1 MPTYITARDLK
12 DTFPS
17 LDEFDTKKPI
27 YSWVTDSG
35 SRYVSHDSGLVTAL
49 FVDGSNQGSAQA
61 NKAAVDANGE
71 WFYDSAI
78 DAVYY
83 YNDSS
88 TPEDLL
94 MEAGEDFA
102 TLKTRVMKDA
112 SDYVDS
118 KLDSNLPREQFLL
131 KDGTYDYIIRRVTS
145 LIAAFFLVKGKDP
158 TSEIAEALFEEAQL
172 HLNDLNAGKAKLGYQ
187 NSGDASRGVIR
198 KVSVSGNLNSIKTND
213 VLGITTERFLVLNV
227 DDVNGKTRG
236 NYFGSYDRLKVIVTT
251 GGAIG
256 TAKYSVFAKDDDNI
270 KNNQVVTDEVINGD
284 YQDLAAGLQIRFQGS
299 SDSSTATQNDEWE
312 VEVSG
317 IYEELETPS
326 MRSVKMTRKDFKQ
339 FYRGK
344 NGSRIY

>member
-12 DTFPS
+12 DAYPN

-27 YSWVTDSG
+27 YSWTVDSN

-49 FVDGSNQGSAQA
+49 FVDGANQGSAQA

-71 WFYDSAI
+71 WFYDSSVDAI
-78 DAVYY
+78 YY
-83 YNDSS
+83 YNDTNS
-88 TPEDLL
+88 PDDLL

-131 KDGTYDYIIRRVTS
+131 KDGTYDYLIRRLTS
-145 LIAAFFLVKGKDP
+145 LVAAFFLVKGKDP
-158 TSEIAEALFEEAQL
+158 TSQIAVALFQEAQM
-172 HLNDLNAGKAKLGYQ
+172 HIEDLNSGKAKLGYQ
-187 NSGDASRGVIR
+187 NSGDASKGIVR
-198 KVSVSGNLNSIKTND
+198 KISVSGSLNI
-213 VLGITTERFLVLNV
+213 V
-227 DDVNGKTRG
+227 DTRG

-256 TAKYSVFAKDDDNI
+256 TAKYSVFAKDDDTL

-284 YQDLAAGLQIRFQGS
+284 YQELAAGLQIRFQGS

-312 VEVSG
+312 VEVTG
-317 IYEELETPS
+317 IYEETENAS

>member
-1 MPTYITARDLK
+1 MPTYITSRDLK
-12 DTFPS
+12 DAFPN

-27 YSWVTDSG
+27 YSWIVDSG
-35 SRYVSHDSGLVTAL
+35 SRYVSHDSGLVTVL
-49 FVDGSNQGSAQA
+49 FVDGQDLGSAQA
-61 NKAAVDANGE
+61 SKSAVDANGE

-131 KDGTYDYIIRRVTS
+131 KDGTYDYLIRRLTS

-158 TSEIAEALFEEAQL
+158 TSEIAEALFQEAEM
-172 HLNDLNAGKAKLGYQ
+172 HINDLNSGKAKLSYM
-187 NSGDASRGVIR
+187 NTGDASQGIVR
-198 KVSVSGNLNSIKTND
+198 KISVSGSLNI
-213 VLGITTERFLVLNV
+213 V
-227 DDVNGKTRG
+227 DTRG

-256 TAKYSVFAKDDDNI
+256 IAKYSVFAKDDDTL
-270 KNNQVVTDEVINGD
+270 KNNQVITDEVINGD
-284 YQDLAAGLQIRFQGS
+284 YQELAGGLQIRFQGS

-312 VEVSG
+312 VEVTG
-317 IYEELETPS
+317 IYEEVENAS

>member
-12 DTFPS
+12 DAYPN

-27 YSWVTDSG
+27 YSWTVDSG

-49 FVDGSNQGSAQA
+49 FVDGANQGSAQA

-71 WFYDSAI
+71 WFYDSAV
-78 DAVYY
+78 DAIYY
-83 YNDSS
+83 YNDTNS
-88 TPEDLL
+88 PDDLL

-118 KLDSNLPREQFLL
+118 KLDSTLPREQFLL
-131 KDGTYDYIIRRVTS
+131 KDGTYDYLIRRLTS
-145 LIAAFFLVKGKDP
+145 LVAAFFLVKGKDP
-158 TSEIAEALFEEAQL
+158 TSQIAVALFQEAQM
-172 HLNDLNAGKAKLGYQ
+172 HIDDLNSGKAKLGYQ
-187 NSGDASRGVIR
+187 NTGDASKGIVR
-198 KVSVSGNLNSIKTND
+198 KISVSGSLNI
-213 VLGITTERFLVLNV
+213 V
-227 DDVNGKTRG
+227 DTRG

-251 GGAIG
+251 GGAVG
-256 TAKYSVFAKDDDNI
+256 TAKYSVYAKDTDGL
-270 KNNQVVTDEVINGD
+270 KNNLVLQDEIINGD
-284 YQDLAAGLQIRFQGS
+284 YQELAAGLQVRFQGS

-312 VEVSG
+312 VEVTG
-317 IYEELETPS
+317 IYEETENAS

>member
-12 DTFPS
+12 DAYPN

-27 YSWVTDSG
+27 YSWTVDSG

-49 FVDGSNQGSAQA
+49 FVDGANQGSAQA

-71 WFYDSAI
+71 WFYDSAV

-83 YNDSS
+83 YNDTNS
-88 TPEDLL
+88 PDDLL

-118 KLDSNLPREQFLL
+118 KLDSTLPREQFLL
-131 KDGTYDYIIRRVTS
+131 KDGTYDYLIRRLTS
-145 LIAAFFLVKGKDP
+145 LVAAFFLVKGKDP
-158 TSEIAEALFEEAQL
+158 TSQIAVALFQEAQM
-172 HLNDLNAGKAKLGYQ
+172 HIDDLNSGKAKLGYQ
-187 NSGDASRGVIR
+187 NTGDASKGIVR
-198 KVSVSGNLNSIKTND
+198 KISVSGSLNI
-213 VLGITTERFLVLNV
+213 V
-227 DDVNGKTRG
+227 DTRG

-256 TAKYSVFAKDDDNI
+256 TAKYSVFAKDDDTL
-270 KNNQVVTDEVINGD
+270 KNNQVITDEVINGD
-284 YQDLAAGLQIRFQGS
+284 YQDLAAGLQVRFQGS

-312 VEVSG
+312 VEVTG
-317 IYEELETPS
+317 IYEETENAS

>member
-12 DTFPS
+12 DAYPN

-27 YSWVTDSG
+27 YSWTVDSG

-49 FVDGSNQGSAQA
+49 FVDGANQGSAQA

-71 WFYDSAI
+71 WFYDSAV

-83 YNDSS
+83 YNDTNS
-88 TPEDLL
+88 PDDLL
-94 MEAGEDFA
+94 MEAGEHFA

-118 KLDSNLPREQFLL
+118 KLDSTLPREQFLL
-131 KDGTYDYIIRRVTS
+131 KDGTYDYLIRRLTS
-145 LIAAFFLVKGKDP
+145 LVAAFFLVKGKDP
-158 TSEIAEALFEEAQL
+158 TSQIAVALFQEAQM
-172 HLNDLNAGKAKLGYQ
+172 HIDDLNSGKAKLGYQ
-187 NSGDASRGVIR
+187 NSGDASKGIVR
-198 KVSVSGNLNSIKTND
+198 KMSVSGSLNI
-213 VLGITTERFLVLNV
+213 V
-227 DDVNGKTRG
+227 DTRG

-256 TAKYSVFAKDDDNI
+256 TAKYSVYAKNTDGL
-270 KNNQVVTDEVINGD
+270 KNDIVLQDEIINGD
-284 YQDLAAGLQIRFQGS
+284 YQELAAGLQIRFQGS

-312 VEVSG
+312 VEVTS
-317 IYEELETPS
+317 IYEETENAS